1 MSTSLT
7 LSQAQASFAAVV
19 RNSSVVGSTVCIP
32 RLMSGKQAAAYLGF
46 KSVEVLKTLAIIPIK
61 LAKSGP
67 GSAPRYDR
75 VALDAYLDSLSNI
88 ARYKEPQ
95 YAEDEAQFGFE
106 EWERSRAV
114 RH

>member
-1 MSTSLT
+1 MASTG
-7 LSQAQASFAAVV
+7 AVGQ
-19 RNSSVVGSTVCIP
+19 SSAHGDTTCIP
-32 RLMSGKQAAAYLGF
+32 RLMSAKQAAAYLGF
-46 KSVEVLKTLAIIPIK
+46 KSVEVLKNVAIRPIR
-61 LAKSGP
+61 LSQHGL
-67 GSAPRYDR
+67 GSAPRFDR

-95 YAEDEAQFGFE
+95 NAEDEVRFGFE